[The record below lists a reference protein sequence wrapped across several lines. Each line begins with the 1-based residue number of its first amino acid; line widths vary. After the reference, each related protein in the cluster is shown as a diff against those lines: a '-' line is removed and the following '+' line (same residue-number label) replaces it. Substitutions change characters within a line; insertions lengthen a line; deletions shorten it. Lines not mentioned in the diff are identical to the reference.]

1 MNIEQIKNI
10 LKNSKAKSIEENS
23 NFSVLVPLI
32 EINNELNIIYEVRS
46 KSIKQPGEISFPGG
60 SIEEDEEPVDAAIRE
75 TWEEIGVEKHN
86 IEIISELDFS
96 FAPARNDSVVYP
108 FLGHVKNTDIS
119 KLKYNKDEVSELFTV
134 PISFFLE
141 NEPEKHY
148 ISYYPKTEDNF
159 PHHMINNGVEYNW
172 REIRNPIYFYKYN
185 KYVIW
190 GLTAK
195 ITYSFIQKL
204 K

>member
-1 MNIEQIKNI
+1 MNIEQIQNI
-10 LKNSKAKSIEENS
+10 LKNSSTKAIEDNP
-23 NFSVLVPLI
+23 NFAVLIPLI

-60 SIEEDEEPVDAAIRE
+60 LIEEDEEPVDAAIRE

-86 IEIISELDFS
+86 IEILSELNFS
-96 FAPARNDSVVYP
+96 TAPARNDSIVYP
-108 FLGHVKNTDIS
+108 FIGHVINTDIS
-119 KLKYNKDEVSELFTV
+119 KLNYNTDEVAELFTV
-134 PISFFLE
+134 PISFFIE
-141 NEPEKHY
+141 NEPEKYY
-148 ISYYPKTEDNF
+148 INYYPKTEENF
-159 PHHMINNGVEYNW
+159 PLHMINNGVDYNW
-172 REIRNPIYFYKYN
+172 KAIRNPIYFYKYN
-185 KYVIW
+185 KYIIW